1 MRPLRCSVVAV
12 PRIRRPLRIAQHV
25 IKALLPWLFPAHQIF
40 ERARYSASKLFHF
53 DSYSRNSCSD
63 AARESIALNNDVI
76 EDCAALS
83 FSRSFPAPNLGSDG
97 LKLSNVSRNSVR
109 SLPKTLQ
116 SVLLIFDIELHVLEL
131 AVKLGKVTLLVGNL
145 GNKLCLTRFGIV

>member
-1 MRPLRCSVVAV
+1 MSL
-12 PRIRRPLRIAQHV
+12 I
-25 IKALLPWLFPAHQIF
+25 PATP
-40 ERARYSASKLFHF
+40 
-53 DSYSRNSCSD
+53 
-63 AARESIALNNDVI
+63 ARESIALSSDSI

>member
-1 MRPLRCSVVAV
+1 M
-12 PRIRRPLRIAQHV
+12 
-25 IKALLPWLFPAHQIF
+25 PWLLSAHQIF
-40 ERARYSASKLFHF
+40 ERARYSASKLLHLEP
-53 DSYSRNSCSD
+53 YSRNVCSD
-63 AARESIALNNDVI
+63 SARESIALSADPI
-76 EDCAALS
+76 EDCTALS

-97 LKLSNVSRNSVR
+97 SKLLNVPRNSVR
-109 SLPKTLQ
+109 SMPKTLQ

>member
-1 MRPLRCSVVAV
+1 MVAV

-25 IKALLPWLFPAHQIF
+25 IKALLPWLLSAHQIF
-40 ERARYSASKLFHF
+40 ERARYSASKFLHF
-53 DSYSRNSCSD
+53 ELYSRSCRSD
-63 AARESIALNNDVI
+63 SSRKSIALSSDSI
-76 EDCAALS
+76 EDCTALS

-97 LKLSNVSRNSVR
+97 SKLLNVPRNSLR